1 MQTFLPYSNPYR
13 TAQVLDRQRLGK
25 QRIEALQVASCL
37 LEGKTGWSNHPAV
50 RMWKGYESYLLKV
63 YTPAI
68 MAEWIGRGYNNE
80 KSGKNWQRLV
90 GLLDE
95 DVPIVVPTWC
105 DSYFC
110 LCHQSNLVRKKPEHY
125 RQYFPDVPDDLEY
138 VWPV

>member
-1 MQTFLPYSNPYR
+1 MQTFLPYPNPYQ

-25 QRIEALQVASCL
+25 QRVEALQIASCL
-37 LEGKTGWSNHPAV
+37 LEKETRWKNHPAV
-50 RMWKGYESYLLKV
+50 RMWKGYEPYLLKV
-63 YTPAI
+63 YVPAI

-80 KSGKNWQRLV
+80 KSGKNWQRLI

-95 DVPIVVPTWC
+95 NVSVMVPTWC

-110 LCHQSNLVRKKPEHY
+110 LCHQSNLVRKKPEYY
-125 RQYFPDVPDDLEY
+125 RKYFPDVPNDLDY